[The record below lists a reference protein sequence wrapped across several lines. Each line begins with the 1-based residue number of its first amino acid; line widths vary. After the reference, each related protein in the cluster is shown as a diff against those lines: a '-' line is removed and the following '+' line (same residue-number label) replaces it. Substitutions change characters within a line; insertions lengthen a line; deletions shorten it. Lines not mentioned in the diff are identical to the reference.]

1 MFKIIQTIHHC
12 DGQDPHRFVYN
23 GLNNFA
29 IALHTVNQ
37 LNLRAAQKNMNTDS
51 IPVIYHI
58 EKD

>member
-12 DGQDPHRFVYN
+12 DGREPHRFVY
-23 GLNNFA
+23 GGSNNFA
-29 IALHTVNQ
+29 EILYTVNQ
-37 LNLRAAQKNMNTDS
+37 LNLKAAQKNMNTDS